1 MLSRFRHEDVHHD
14 STIVHGHPFRV
25 LSSGDV
31 SRFFVCLFASKF
43 LNAVSDGIHLQRVS
57 RRTDYEVGTGSSNNM
72 SQIYRNDAASFFS

>member
-43 LNAVSDGIHLQRVS
+43 LNAVSDGIHL
-57 RRTDYEVGTGSSNNM
+57 
-72 SQIYRNDAASFFS
+72 